1 MIKYFTSESVTLGHP
16 DKVCDLVADAILDD
30 VLSHDKNAH
39 TAIEVCATTDFL
51 VVLGEVTSSH
61 TPDVEKIAREVVKS
75 IGYTRNDEGFSS
87 DSITVLNKL
96 HTQSPDIAQGVN
108 NSIENTERG
117 EKYDLLGAGDQGMM
131 FGFAT
136 NETPEYLPLGFVLSH
151 KLTKRLQE
159 VREKGIIPYLRPD
172 GKAQVTVEYDGN
184 DVKRIE
190 CVVVSTQHLDTVT
203 TEELRKAVKKEVI
216 DKVIPVE
223 YLDADT
229 KFYIN
234 PTGRFVT
241 GGPNGD
247 SGVTGRK
254 IIVDSYGGYCPHGG
268 GATSGKDPTKVDRS
282 AAYYARYVA
291 KNIVA
296 AGFSDK
302 VQIQVAYAI
311 GKAEPVS
318 IMISTEGTAKIDEKE
333 IAEIVK
339 KVFDFRPKAIIEK
352 LGLQS
357 PIYKT
362 VTNYGNYGK
371 DYLPWEKLDKV
382 EELQEFA
389 KKLNAN

>member
-1 MIKYFTSESVTLGHP
+1 MKKYFTSESVTSGHP

-30 VLSHDKNAH
+30 VLANDKTAH
-39 TAIEVCATTDFL
+39 TAIEVGATTDFL
-51 VVLGEVTSSH
+51 VVMGEISSSH
-61 TPDVEKIAREVVKS
+61 TPDVEKIARDVIRS
-75 IGYTRNDEGFSS
+75 IGYTRQDEGFSA
-87 DSITVLNKL
+87 DTVTVINRL

-108 NSIENTERG
+108 NSIENTLRG
-117 EKYDLLGAGDQGMM
+117 EEYDLIGAGDQGMM
-131 FGFAT
+131 FGYAT
-136 NETPEYLPLGFVLSH
+136 NETDEYLPLGFVLSH
-151 KLTKRLQE
+151 RLTRRLQE
-159 VREKGIIPYLRPD
+159 VREKGILPYVRPD

-184 DVKRIE
+184 TVKRIE
-190 CVVVSTQHLDTVT
+190 CVVVSTQHLDEVS
-203 TEELRKAVKKEVI
+203 TETLRADIRREVI
-216 DKVIPVE
+216 DAVVPGE
-223 YLDADT
+223 YVDENT
-229 KFYIN
+229 KFFIN

-241 GGPNGD
+241 GGPHGD

-296 AGFSDK
+296 AGLAD
-302 VQIQVAYAI
+302 VVEIQVAYAI

-318 IMISTEGTAKIDEKE
+318 VMVSTSGTGKYDESL
-333 IAEIVK
+333 IADAVL
-339 KVFDFRPKAIIEK
+339 KVFDFRPKAIIDR

-371 DYLPWEKLDKV
+371 SYLPWERTDKV
-382 EELQEFA
+382 EELKRIF
-389 KKLNAN
+389 NAD